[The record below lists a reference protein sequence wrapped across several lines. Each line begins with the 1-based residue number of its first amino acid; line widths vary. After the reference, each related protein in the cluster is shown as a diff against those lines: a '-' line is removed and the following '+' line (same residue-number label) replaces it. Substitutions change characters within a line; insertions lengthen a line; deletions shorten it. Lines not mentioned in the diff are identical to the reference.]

1 MTVTE
6 AVASR
11 LGDILSVRGI
21 KKKTLGNMPG
31 VKPQSVSNIFR
42 RKSVSGISVITLYRI
57 CRALNMTMSEFLD
70 DPVFDKLDLP
80 DETFVEPDGRDE
92 DEL

>member
-6 AVASR
+6 AVAVR

-21 KKKTLGNMPG
+21 KKKTLGSMPG

-42 RKSVSGISVITLYRI
+42 KKSVSGISVITLYRI

-70 DPVFDKLDLP
+70 DTVFDKIDLP
-80 DETFVEPDGRDE
+80 DEIGAAADE
-92 DEL
+92 QSEEE